1 MHPYINRSDSYYTDT
16 DSVVLGS
23 PLPEDVISADELG
36 MFKSVYNQVKVGIF
50 LAPKSYCL
58 KVVLQDDKIEDVF
71 VHKGTHVNKDWFEEQ
86 YRNPSITK
94 KVLIRNNFRR
104 DFKSFTINQQE
115 YESILAMP
123 CSIKRE
129 KVYDQDKV
137 WVDTKAV
144 KISGFH
150 DDEELLIH
158 AYIHKIA
165 MQNNERTS
173 QDANDNQNGSFEKQ
187 NGSNEKQ
194 NTYTEIGEKTQKN
207 KQDQKVYN
215 QKKKVS
221 KIVRRTK
228 PP

>member
-1 MHPYINRSDSYYTDT
+1 M
-16 DSVVLGS
+16 
-23 PLPEDVISADELG
+23 
-36 MFKSVYNQVKVGIF
+36 
-50 LAPKSYCL
+50 
-58 KVVLQDDKIEDVF
+58 
-71 VHKGTHVNKDWFEEQ
+71 
-86 YRNPSITK
+86 
-94 KVLIRNNFRR
+94 
-104 DFKSFTINQQE
+104 
-115 YESILAMP
+115 
-123 CSIKRE
+123 
-129 KVYDQDKV
+129 

-187 NGSNEKQ
+187 N
-194 NTYTEIGEKTQKN
+194 TYTEIGEKTQKN

>member
-1 MHPYINRSDSYYTDT
+1 
-16 DSVVLGS
+16 
-23 PLPEDVISADELG
+23 
-36 MFKSVYNQVKVGIF
+36 
-50 LAPKSYCL
+50 
-58 KVVLQDDKIEDVF
+58 
-71 VHKGTHVNKDWFEEQ
+71 
-86 YRNPSITK
+86 
-94 KVLIRNNFRR
+94 
-104 DFKSFTINQQE
+104 
-115 YESILAMP
+115 MP

-194 NTYTEIGEKTQKN
+194 NTYTEIVKTTHQN
-207 KQDQKVYN
+207 
-215 QKKKVS
+215 KVS
-221 KIVRRTK
+221 KRIIRRFKPPYFVSKRLRMKLPYIVSKRQRIRRRTK
-228 PP
+228 HAFKEVH